1 MNGLF
6 INWRSILKAI
16 KICFI
21 LIAVLL
27 VSTACGGTGSGSTSS
42 STSIQVSEVASI
54 EVAPN
59 NTNSHIGVLRKY
71 TAIAILKDHSKK
83 D

>member
-1 MNGLF
+1 MNAVF

-71 TAIAILKDHSKK
+71 TAIAI
-83 D
+83 